1 MYLEGGR
8 RLVDDL
14 GGLLEGPGGAL
25 LSLGGDHL
33 GAGFSGGLGLGCH
46 GALQLHREADVLAA
60 RRRRHD
66 SGIRGG
72 GQRSPWGG
80 GQVEAGQ
87 GGRGVSARRRRRE
100 FGTKEKE
107 VT

>member
-33 GAGFSGGLGLGCH
+33 GAGFSGGLGLSCH

-66 SGIRGG
+66 SGLRGRGGNARRGG
-72 GQRSPWGG
+72 GVPGG
-80 GQVEAGQ
+80 MWKQGKEAEGDV
-87 GGRGVSARRRRRE
+87 GAMERE
-100 FGTKEKE
+100 REA
-107 VT
+107 V